1 MPALLRR
8 NVITVPAARQ
18 PTAAAVIIWT
28 ACPVAAAKEVTL
40 HGKATFMMNAIP
52 AAAKN
57 TNAALGDGVIM
68 PAIQAAIVQKA
79 GGNLLFHVRTCP
91 TARQTVLAAETE
103 TSFTNVPVK
112 SSDLSVNRA
121 KKNREK
127 NSPDFFCILLLAAG
141 VALFAFF

>member
-1 MPALLRR
+1 MPVLLRR
-8 NVITVPAARQ
+8 NVITVPAVHQ

-28 ACPVAAAKEVTL
+28 ACPVAAVKAVIL

-57 TNAALGDGVIM
+57 TNAALGDSVIM
-68 PAIQAAIVQKA
+68 PAIQAAIVLRA
-79 GGNLLFHVRTCP
+79 GGNLLFHVRICP
-91 TARQTVLAAETE
+91 ITRQTVLAAETE

-121 KKNREK
+121 KKIGR
-127 NSPDFFCILLLAAG
+127 ILLPIFLCVLLLTAG